1 MFVKQKYAVSLI
13 SLQIHVHSDLCPG
26 SVFSLERVFSIWTIA
41 DLIRIVFFFF
51 WFKDHLFLYPFTPQ
65 FKNNTKIIVL
75 LKSLH
80 MLHF

>member
-1 MFVKQKYAVSLI
+1 MFI
-13 SLQIHVHSDLCPG
+13 PIVHLCPG
-26 SVFSLERVFSIWTIA
+26 SVLFLERVFSIWTIA

-80 MLHF
+80 MLHFWMSEGGYACSLFVW